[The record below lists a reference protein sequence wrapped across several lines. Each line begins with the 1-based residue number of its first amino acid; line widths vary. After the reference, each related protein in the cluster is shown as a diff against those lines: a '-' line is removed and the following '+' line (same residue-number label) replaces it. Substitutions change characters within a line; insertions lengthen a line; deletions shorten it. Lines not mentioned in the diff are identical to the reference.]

1 MVRLLNVIFRLTN
14 SQDENLKSESL
25 VAVYIIEIIM
35 NEVTSFIKFKII
47 LDMREVKVKLEA
59 RSLEEYQEDL
69 KTHRVIC
76 VIVYCLFFAI

>member
-14 SQDENLKSESL
+14 SKDENLKSESL

-35 NEVTSFIKFKII
+35 NEVTAFIKFKII

-59 RSLEEYQEDL
+59 RSLEEYQE
-69 KTHRVIC
+69 
-76 VIVYCLFFAI
+76 